1 MTAAGPALEED
12 YRTVVEK
19 EIPTTPSRSRAIIL
33 LIGFCITI
41 IVAIIGA
48 TGLLVSNARDRA
60 FAENEREV
68 KNTALILA
76 KQIDGSFQT
85 LELLEH
91 SVVEYMRSAGVDSA
105 VAFEERMSSAAAHLM
120 LKDKSSALPP
130 LDALVL
136 INADGDVVNSSRSWP
151 ITTLN
156 IADRP
161 YISGLKSNPQMMSIL
176 SEPTRNRI
184 NGAWTVFLA
193 RKLVASDGQVIGFV
207 LAGVQLSYFEE
218 LFGALSLQHG
228 SSVSLVSGEEL
239 LLARYPPTRL
249 GVAQPLSHSI
259 RALLEGSDSAVTRLT
274 GKFDRIDRVIALQR
288 LAHYPVF
295 ITAGTSVDS
304 ILAGWRSELIGLICL
319 RLLAAVFVVM
329 AAILISREV
338 MRGLRAANG
347 MLTRQKLHLNTA
359 LSNMSQG
366 LLMTDA
372 TGQVILCNNR
382 YLEMYKVPAEMV
394 RRGCTRR
401 EIVAHHFI
409 AGVLSGNAE
418 DYISEIFCQIS
429 EHASFSKTVQTSDGR
444 TIAIIN
450 RAIEG
455 GMRVSTHEDVTETR
469 QAEQDRDRN
478 RQFLDCV
485 LENVPAAIVVKS
497 ALDFRYILINRS
509 AERLWGLSRERVI
522 GRTSYDIWPQSGVD
536 KIAEWDRQLLD
547 RSGASLLID
556 RLSIETPNNGRR
568 VVSSKG
574 FCMRTNDDQPRYL
587 IHVIEDVTDRVAME
601 DQLRHAQKMES
612 IGCLTGGLAHDFNNL
627 LTAIIGNLELMQND
641 FPDAAQQI
649 AEILRASEQG
659 SELTKQLLAFARK
672 QPLRPKSLDVNELVK
687 ATASFLTPALGE
699 TISLDLRIGS
709 GLWTAIADETQLQTA
724 LLNISINARD
734 AMPHGGMLTIET
746 QNVELDYEYAARN
759 AEVAAGRYVLV
770 AITDNGCGM
779 EPDVVDRI
787 FEPFFTTKPLG
798 RGTGLG
804 LSMVYGFMKQ
814 SGGHVSVYSEI
825 GKGTTFKLYL
835 PILQGQIE
843 EADLPEPTIGERRTS
858 KEGAVILAVE
868 DNTAVRTTVVR
879 HLRAL
884 GYAVREADSAHAA
897 WRILDEDD
905 TIDLL
910 FTDIVMPGNINGKE
924 LATVAKQRH
933 PHLKVLFTSG
943 FPGGSLANGELLD
956 EGDILL
962 SKPYRKR
969 ELEDLVGQVLMQ

>member
-1 MTAAGPALEED
+1 MTAHDSALEEG

-33 LIGFCITI
+33 LIGFCVTIIAAI
-41 IVAIIGA
+41 IVA
-48 TGLLVSNARDRA
+48 TGFLVSNARNRA
-60 FAENEREV
+60 FAENEREL

-76 KQIDGSFQT
+76 KQIDGSFQS
-85 LELLEH
+85 LELLES
-91 SVVEYMRSAGVDSA
+91 SVDEYIRSAGIDSA
-105 VAFEERMSSAAAHLM
+105 VAFQERMTDVAAHLM
-120 LKDKSSALPP
+120 LKDKTSGLPR

-136 INADGDVVNSSRSWP
+136 VNAHGDVINSSRIWP
-151 ITTLN
+151 VTPFN

-161 YISGLKSNPQMMSIL
+161 YISTLNSHPQLLSIL
-176 SEPTRNRI
+176 SEPIRNRI

-193 RKLVASDGQVIGFV
+193 RKLVASDGQLVGFA

-218 LFGALSLQHG
+218 LFGALALHDG
-228 SSVSLVSGEEL
+228 SSISLASSEGL
-239 LLARYPPTRL
+239 LLARYPPTKL
-249 GVAQPLSHSI
+249 GIGQPLSHSVG
-259 RALLEGSDSAVTRLT
+259 ALLQESDSALTRLT
-274 GKFDRIDRVIALQR
+274 GKFDQIDRVVALQR
-288 LAHYPVF
+288 LTHYPAF
-295 ITAGTSVDS
+295 ITAGTSTDA
-304 ILAGWRSELIGLICL
+304 ILADWWGELTALICL
-319 RLLAAVFVVM
+319 RVLAAAFVVL
-329 AAILISREV
+329 AAILISHEV
-338 MRGLRAANG
+338 MRSLRAANG

-372 TGQVILCNNR
+372 VGQVVLCNNR

-394 RRGCTRR
+394 RRGCTRQGLI
-401 EIVAHHFI
+401 EHHYA

-418 DYISEIFCQIS
+418 DHLSEIFGGIS
-429 EHASFSKTVQTSDGR
+429 RQQPSFSKIVQTSDGR

-469 QAEQDRDRN
+469 RAEEDRDRS

-485 LENVPAAIVVKS
+485 LENVPVAIVVKS
-497 ALDFRYILINRS
+497 ALDFRYVLINRS

-522 GRTSYDIWPQSGVD
+522 GRTSYDVWPKSGID
-536 KIAEWDRQLLD
+536 KIAEWDRQLLEQ
-547 RSGASLLID
+547 SGTRLLID
-556 RLSIETPNNGRR
+556 KLSIETPNNGCR

-574 FCMRTNDDQPRYL
+574 FCMRTNDGQPRYL

-627 LTAIIGNLELMQND
+627 LTAIIGNLELMQSD
-641 FPDAAQQI
+641 FPDAAKQI
-649 AEILRASEQG
+649 EEILRASEQG
-659 SELTKQLLAFARK
+659 SELTRQLLAFARK
-672 QPLRPKSLDVNELVK
+672 QPLRPSSVDVNELLKV
-687 ATASFLTPALGE
+687 TARFLSPALGE
-699 TISLDLRIGS
+699 RISVDLRMDP
-709 GLWTAIADETQLQTA
+709 GLWTAVADRAQLQTA
-724 LLNISINARD
+724 VMNIAINARD
-734 AMPHGGMLTIET
+734 AMANGGMLTIET
-746 QNVELDYEYAARN
+746 RNIELDHEYAARH
-759 AEVAAGRYVLV
+759 ADVSADRYVL
-770 AITDNGCGM
+770 IEISDNGCGM
-779 EPDVVDRI
+779 EPDIANRI

-814 SGGHVSVYSEI
+814 SGGHVSVYSEV
-825 GKGTTFKLYL
+825 GKGTTFKLFL
-835 PILQGQIE
+835 PLFETEIE
-843 EADLPEPTIGERRTS
+843 EADLPEPALGERRRS
-858 KEGAVILAVE
+858 KDGAVILAVD
-868 DNTAVRTTVVR
+868 DNVGVRATVVR
-879 HLRAL
+879 HLKDL

-897 WRILDEDD
+897 WRILDEDE

-924 LATVAKQRH
+924 LATAAKQRY
-933 PHLKVLFTSG
+933 PRLKVLFTSG
-943 FPGGSLANGELLD
+943 FPGGSLGELLD

-969 ELEDLVGQVLMQ
+969 ELEDLVGRVLMQ